1 MFAEIC
7 LTAIKNV
14 KEKVEQ
20 FELLLQELP
29 LANRVLLSWMI
40 VHMTHVIARVCIN
53 HICNF
58 LYLHALCHV
67 CFTKDVKVSVKGY
80 RYDVGTPYLK
90 R

>member
-1 MFAEIC
+1 

-40 VHMTHVIARVCIN
+40 IHMTRIIARVRFTSYWI
-53 HICNF
+53 F
-58 LYLHALCHV
+58 LL
-67 CFTKDVKVSVKGY
+67 
-80 RYDVGTPYLK
+80 RYYHNLNIK
-90 R
+90 MM